1 MPEYDPKNMIFKN
14 LGDTGLKVSALS
26 LGNWLTLGGTV
37 KDDPATKIFELA
49 FNSGINTFDT
59 AEIYANGECEKA
71 LGKAIKELGWN
82 RDDIVVI
89 TKLYALSSSAP
100 FRAPIDTDSHSRLFF
115 GTGKKHPNQN
125 GLSRKHLVEG
135 MRASLKR
142 LELDHVDVV
151 FAHRHDAAT
160 PMEEIVR
167 GFNHLIDQGLAFYWG
182 TSEWSAA
189 QITEAKEVAKRLGL
203 VGPCAEQAHYSML
216 HRERFEN
223 EYRDLFSAGMGST
236 IWSPL
241 ESGLLTGKYDN
252 GIPED
257 SRFNTNKEF
266 FANTVKELESEAGKA
281 KLEKVRKLKAVADKL
296 GTDRASLAIAWTMKN
311 PHVSTVLLGAT
322 KPHQLE
328 ENLKALD
335 VVPKM
340 TDDIMKE
347 IEDILGNKPQP
358 PPTYNRKRE

>member
-1 MPEYDPKNMIFKN
+1 MIFKN
-14 LGDTGLKVSALS
+14 LGNTGLKVSALS

-71 LGKAIKELGWN
+71 LGHAIKTLGWN
-82 RDDIVVI
+82 RDEIVVI
-89 TKLYALSSSAP
+89 TK
-100 FRAPIDTDSHSRLFF
+100 LFF

-135 MRASLKR
+135 MKASLER
-142 LELDHVDVV
+142 LQLDHVDVV

-167 GFNHLIDQGLAFYWG
+167 GFNYLIDKGYTYYWG
-182 TSEWSAA
+182 TSEWSAT
-189 QITEAKEVAKRLGL
+189 QIEEAKGIAARLGL
-203 VGPCAEQAHYSML
+203 VGPVAEQAHYSML
-216 HRERFEN
+216 HRDRFEN
-223 EYRDLFSAGMGST
+223 EYRSIFDAGYGST

-241 ESGLLTGKYDN
+241 ESGLLTGKYDQ
-252 GIPED
+252 GVPDD
-257 SRFNTNKEF
+257 SRFATNKEF

-335 VVPKM
+335 VVPKL
-340 TDDIMKE
+340 TDEIMEE
-347 IEDILGNKPQP
+347 IEKILDNKPQP